1 MPRDNEAVLD
11 LYQAL
16 QKILTFTQGM
26 SEAEFMRDE
35 KTQSSVL
42 YQFIIVGEA
51 VNRLSDEFKAQNS
64 QVPFA
69 QIRGMRNRVVHEYS
83 RVDQA
88 IVWKAIK
95 TEIPRLLAVISPLIS
110 K

>member
-1 MPRDNEAVLD
+1 MPRDDEAILD
-11 LYQAL
+11 LHKAL

-83 RVDQA
+83 AVDQA
-88 IVWKAIK
+88 IVWEAIR
-95 TEIPRLLAVISPLIS
+95 TDIPELPSVTI
-110 K
+110 

>member
-11 LYQAL
+11 LYKAL

-26 SEAEFMRDE
+26 SESEFIGDE

-83 RVDQA
+83 TVDQT
-88 IVWKAIK
+88 IVWEAIQ
-95 TEIPRLLAVISPLIS
+95 TDVPGLLALISPLIP
-110 K
+110 